1 MPCRELVRRPDYAG
15 GVTNSDL
22 AMQLQANVS
31 SYSEY
36 SSGGLTPDRRFQRG

>member
-1 MPCRELVRRPDYAG
+1 MPCHELVPCTDPAG